1 MYLIYAYVYF
11 FGYYYNSLQYA
22 YRKNVELKKVNS
34 KHIFKSTL
42 TPQMQRK
49 STSMDNGINNKVFS
63 PTLTTG
69 KLNRRDNASI
79 YIILGRLININKTN
93 H

>member
-1 MYLIYAYVYF
+1 MLSQYYVWA
-11 FGYYYNSLQYA
+11 NNNC

-49 STSMDNGINNKVFS
+49 SSIDSGIDKGTIS
-63 PTLTTG
+63 G
-69 KLNRRDNASI
+69 KLSRRENVSKLIIII
-79 YIILGRLININKTN
+79 Y
-93 H
+93 